1 MLSYGAVESSSR
13 CARQGLGLLA
23 LALVACIDAPTGPAE
38 RDAAPK
44 RTASAPAN
52 GFGDAIAW
60 RGLDEG
66 LQEAARSH
74 RPVMLV
80 VHASWCPRCTELKP
94 AFGERELVELS
105 ERFVMVNV
113 DQDVVPASLEFAPDG
128 TYVPRI
134 VFVDPDSGR
143 ADPALRNDRRT
154 RTVYYY
160 GPRDDLVGTMKKAL
174 VRHGET
180 QS

>member
-1 MLSYGAVESSSR
+1 M
-13 CARQGLGLLA
+13 LGLFA
-23 LALVACIDAPTGPAE
+23 LALTLGCMDAPAGPVG
-38 RDAAPK
+38 RDAPAK
-44 RTASAPAN
+44 RTATAPAN

-66 LQEAARSH
+66 LKEAATSH
-74 RPVMLV
+74 RPLMLV
-80 VHASWCPRCTELKP
+80 VHASWCPRCKELKP

-113 DQDVVPASLEFAPDG
+113 DQDAVPQSLQFGPDG
-128 TYVPRI
+128 TYVPRV
-134 VFVDPDSGR
+134 VFVDPESGR
-143 ADPALRNDRRT
+143 ADPDLRNDRRT

-174 VRHGET
+174 SRHGET